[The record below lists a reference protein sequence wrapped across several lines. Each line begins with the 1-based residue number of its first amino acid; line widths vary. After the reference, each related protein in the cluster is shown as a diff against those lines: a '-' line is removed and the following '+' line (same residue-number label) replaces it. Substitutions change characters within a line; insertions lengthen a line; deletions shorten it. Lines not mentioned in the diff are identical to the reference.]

1 MFTSATITYYCRV
14 AVVDRRPELL
24 EAAGNVIRR
33 MGFERM
39 RLRDVA
45 QEAGV
50 SIGLLQH
57 YFETR
62 EQLGREAFAAVCGAR
77 ARSVADQAENDG
89 PAWIRLQRMLE
100 HAFEPEGIRERAS
113 TWLDLCASASRD
125 DELRQEAVRVQDV
138 WRAPLE
144 KAIADGQESGEFKLR
159 LTPAVVIELL
169 LAVIDGTE
177 LAVTIDDARV
187 PARQLLT
194 AVVAVAH
201 DLLGVQVELGPT
213 DVS

>member
-1 MFTSATITYYCRV
+1 M
-14 AVVDRRPELL
+14 
-24 EAAGNVIRR
+24 IRR
-33 MGFERM
+33 VGFEGM

-57 YFETR
+57 YFDTR

-77 ARSVADQAENDG
+77 ARSVADRAEDEG
-89 PAWIRLQRMLE
+89 PAWTRIQRMLE
-100 HAFEPEGIRERAS
+100 YAFEPEEIRERAS

-125 DELRQEAVRVQDV
+125 DALRREAVQVQDV

-144 KAIADGQESGEFKLR
+144 KAIADGQEAGEFKPRAPL
-159 LTPAVVIELL
+159 AVVVDLL

-177 LAVTIDDARV
+177 LAVTIGDARV
-187 PARQLLT
+187 PASQLLT
-194 AVVAVAH
+194 ALLSVAH
-201 DLLGVQVELGPT
+201 DLLGVQVSARPAN
-213 DVS
+213 VC